1 MSFLKLL
8 VFDCDGVLFDSKLA
22 NVNFYNYILEKIGR
36 TPLTPEEV
44 EFIHMHSVNECI
56 EYILRNHPEKLE
68 LAKKIQKETPYQ
80 LFFKYII
87 PEEGL
92 TEFLNWAKKY
102 FYLALCTN
110 RTTSTYPLLEHFNL
124 NEYFDFIMTA
134 SRVPKNNPSALLTI
148 LKHFQIEPE
157 NTLYI
162 GDSEV
167 DKRLCVSCKVK
178 LVAFKNPELSAD
190 FYVKNYEELKRLI
203 EENFRFQPLKQS
215 KFY

>member
-1 MSFLKLL
+1 MNLLKLL

-22 NVNFYNYILEKIGR
+22 NIHFYNYILEKVGR
-36 TPLTPEEV
+36 SPLIPEEV

-80 LFFKYII
+80 LFFKYLQ
-87 PEEGL
+87 PEKGL
-92 TEFLNWAKKY
+92 NEFLNWAKNY

-110 RTTSTYPLLEHFNL
+110 RTTSAYPLLKHFNL
-124 NEYFDFIMTA
+124 DGYFDFIMTA
-134 SRVPKNNPSALLTI
+134 EQIPKSNPSALLTI
-148 LKHFQIEPE
+148 LEYFQIKPE

-167 DKRLCVSCKVK
+167 DKRLCESCKVK

-190 FYVKNYEELKRLI
+190 FCVKDYEELKTLI
-203 EENFRFQPLKQS
+203 EKNFRFQPLKLN
-215 KFY
+215 KPC